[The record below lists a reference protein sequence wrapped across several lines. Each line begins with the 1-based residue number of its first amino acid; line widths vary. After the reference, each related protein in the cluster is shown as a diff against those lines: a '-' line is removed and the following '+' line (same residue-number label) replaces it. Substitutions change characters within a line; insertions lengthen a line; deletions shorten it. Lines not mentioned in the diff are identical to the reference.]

1 MDIKNK
7 LQDYNYHVIEL
18 RRHFHMYPE
27 LSYEEFETTEFIEK
41 ELNSMGIKT
50 ERFEGTGLV
59 GWIHGVNPGKCVGLR
74 ADMDALNVVEENDV
88 PYKSKNEGKMH
99 ACGHDAHMAMLLGA
113 AKILSGMKDEIN
125 GTVCLIFQPA
135 EEMASGAK
143 KIISQ
148 GNWYEKVDNFFGM
161 HVWSLMESGK
171 VSVEKGPRMAAGDI
185 FEVKVTGKSGHGS
198 MPNQGVDAV
207 LIASH
212 IVINLQDLVS
222 RETSPLDPLVISVG
236 TIKGGTRFNIIANDV
251 MLDGTTRYFSK
262 EIGKALPK
270 NMERIIKGTAEMYRA
285 TAELKYTYVS
295 PPVIN
300 DPESSEIAKIAATK
314 ILGKDAIVTEPM
326 TTGGEDFSYYIDNK
340 PGCFAFLGSKNKAKG
355 TDNPHHAG
363 NFNVDEDVLISGS
376 GIYVQ
381 YALEYLN
388 R

>member
-7 LQDYNYHVIEL
+7 LQEYNDYVIDL
-18 RRHFHMYPE
+18 RRYFHMHPE
-27 LSYEEFETTEFIEK
+27 LSFEEFETTSFIEK

-50 ERFEGTGLV
+50 KRFEGTGLI

-74 ADMDALNVVEENDV
+74 ADMDALNVAEKNQV
-88 PYKSKNEGKMH
+88 PYKSLNEGKMH

-113 AKILSGMKDEIN
+113 AKILTDIKDEIN
-125 GTVCLIFQPA
+125 GTVCLIFQPS
-135 EEMASGAK
+135 EENASGAK

-148 GNWYEKVDNFFGM
+148 GDWYDKVDNFFGM

-185 FEVKVTGKSGHGS
+185 FEIKVTGKSGHGS

-236 TIKGGTRFNIIANDV
+236 TIKGGKRFNIIADEV
-251 MLDGTTRYFSK
+251 FMDGTARYFSK
-262 EIGKALPK
+262 EIGRTLSDS
-270 NMERIIKGTAEMYRA
+270 MERIIKGTAEMYRA

-300 DPESSEIAKIAATK
+300 EPESSEIAEIAAVK
-314 ILGKDAIVTEPM
+314 ILGKDSVVTEPM
-326 TTGGEDFSYYIDNK
+326 TTGGEDFSNYIDKK
-340 PGCFAFLGSKNKAKG
+340 PGCFAFLGSGNKAKR
-355 TDNPHHAG
+355 TDNPHHSG
-363 NFNVDEDVLISGS
+363 NFDVDEDVLISGS

-381 YALEYLN
+381 YALDYLN
-388 R
+388 K